1 MSHTATDFWTPDR
14 FAQVTGG
21 TWLDEPDEPA
31 APIAGLSIDTR
42 TLAPGQAYLAIKG
55 DRFDGHD
62 FVGRAFEAGASLAIV
77 SDAATLRKPG
87 RIRLKVGDTVA
98 ALQALAA
105 AWRDVLAEHEC
116 AVVAVAGSNGKTTT
130 RHLIHQLATAG
141 GLAGTQSPK
150 SFNNHLGVPL
160 TLLAAR
166 PEHDYV
172 AAELGTNHPGEIAAL
187 ARIARPDVA
196 VITCIG
202 AEHLE
207 FFGDLEGVA
216 REEYSLLDHLAP
228 EGLAFTPREELEPY
242 GGELALPGEH
252 NRMNAAYAEAVAM
265 HLGVDEDRIAAA
277 LAQATPPPGRLNV
290 MRLAQDVT
298 VIDDT
303 YNANPDSMAAA
314 LEVLAGTRGNRRIAV
329 LGDMFELGDAGE
341 AGHSDVRL
349 RAEAIA
355 DAAVFIGQRF
365 GGQDWSDDLPARIA
379 GMVNPGDAV
388 LLKASRG
395 MALERIIPAITEKY
409 PPTSG
414 EEK

>member
-1 MSHTATDFWTPDR
+1 
-14 FAQVTGG
+14 
-21 TWLDEPDEPA
+21 
-31 APIAGLSIDTR
+31 
-42 TLAPGQAYLAIKG
+42 
-55 DRFDGHD
+55 
-62 FVGRAFEAGASLAIV
+62 
-77 SDAATLRKPG
+77 
-87 RIRLKVGDTVA
+87 
-98 ALQALAA
+98 
-105 AWRDVLAEHEC
+105 
-116 AVVAVAGSNGKTTT
+116 
-130 RHLIHQLATAG
+130 
-141 GLAGTQSPK
+141 
-150 SFNNHLGVPL
+150 
-160 TLLAAR
+160 
-166 PEHDYV
+166 
-172 AAELGTNHPGEIAAL
+172 
-187 ARIARPDVA
+187 
-196 VITCIG
+196 
-202 AEHLE
+202 
-207 FFGDLEGVA
+207 
-216 REEYSLLDHLAP
+216 
-228 EGLAFTPREELEPY
+228 LAFTPREELDPY

-379 GMVNPGDAV
+379 GMVNPGDVV